1 MLHRSKSR
9 LTAILLGA
17 LAVVP
22 VFGAKPVS
30 AQATPY
36 IGQLGLFGGN
46 FCPRAWAKAD
56 GQLLPIASNTA
67 LFSLLGTTYGGDGRT
82 TFGLPDLR
90 GRAPIGEGTG
100 PGLAPVRWGQRG
112 GAQTHTMTVP
122 EMPSHNHL
130 VNGTNAIGDKG
141 GPGNDYLAAGG
152 DGHKAYHDGP
162 PNRTMDP
169 GVISHTGGGQA
180 FSIQDPYLGMFWC
193 IALQGVY
200 PSRN

>member
-1 MLHRSKSR
+1 
-9 LTAILLGA
+9 
-17 LAVVP
+17 
-22 VFGAKPVS
+22 
-30 AQATPY
+30 
-36 IGQLGLFGGN
+36 
-46 FCPRAWAKAD
+46 
-56 GQLLPIASNTA
+56 
-67 LFSLLGTTYGGDGRT
+67 
-82 TFGLPDLR
+82 
-90 GRAPIGEGTG
+90 
-100 PGLAPVRWGQRG
+100 
-112 GAQTHTMTVP
+112 MTVP